1 MSKALIII
9 NLKAYQEGYGSGAH
23 RIAEA
28 AELVGEE
35 SGVTIGIAPN
45 YMDLHPL
52 SHHFAVP
59 VYAQHV
65 DGIAPG
71 ARTGHVLAQAVRYAG
86 AHGTLINH
94 SERRLTLAEIEAAVA
109 AAKAAR
115 LETVVCTNNIP
126 TSAAAASLAPDYIA
140 IEPPELIGSG
150 VSVSKADPGIIENS
164 VKAVASVDSGIKVL
178 TGAGISTGE
187 CVRIALEL
195 GTAGVLLASS
205 VVKAKDPEAVL
216 RDLVSLV

>member
-9 NLKAYQEGYGSGAH
+9 NLKAYREGSGSGAH
-23 RIAEA
+23 QIAQA

-35 SGVTIGIAPN
+35 SGVTIGVAPN

-52 SHHFAVP
+52 SHHYAIP
-59 VYAQHV
+59 IYAQHI

-71 ARTGHVLAQAVRYAG
+71 AWTGHVLAEAVRFAG

-94 SERRLTLAEIEAAVA
+94 SERRVTLAGIEAAVA
-109 AAKAAR
+109 AAKAAK
-115 LETVVCTNNIP
+115 LETVVCTNNIA
-126 TSAAAASLAPDYIA
+126 TSAAAAALGPDYIA
-140 IEPPELIGSG
+140 VEPPELIGSG
-150 VSVSKADPGIIENS
+150 VSVSKADPGIIENT
-164 VKAVASVDSGIKVL
+164 VKAVANVDSGVKVL
-178 TGAGISTGE
+178 TGAGIGTGE

-195 GTAGVLLASS
+195 GTVGVLLASS

-216 RDLVSLV
+216 RDLVSLI